1 MQTLAGMERLR
12 RFADGVGI
20 EVEFVSLLDCADS
33 ETLSAVQSSPV
44 LRDHDQIIEI
54 SNRDLGMSRNNG
66 IQAARGRF
74 IGIFDGDDYY
84 SDNWLVEALKVAMA
98 STSNLIVHPELQIS
112 FGASNCV
119 AHLLDMDKC
128 PNYPLQNC
136 LVIHPWIACSF
147 GLKQIYEDTP
157 YCRSDTAQTG
167 FGFEDWQWNLETIS
181 KGARHV
187 SALKT
192 AHYYRRKVS
201 SMLTGMVAS
210 GALIR
215 PTAFFDHPERWNIR
229 LRSHASPALTQV
241 PDAQEQ
247 VMPQWAVQGFRNL
260 AEIEPSLNPTTE
272 FLDKFFVYL
281 HPFDLAPGELYQKA
295 VSFIGAYEPDVICL
309 LPWLCWG
316 AADDAAWQRL
326 FSEHSAGKKVLVIS
340 SSCDDSTLNKDVPE
354 SYRLLEFGALSQSFS
369 ESNRIVVLA
378 RLILQSTAS
387 EIHVINSPV
396 GWEVVKRHGKSFIAT
411 GKKIYASVHSV
422 DSDSSEAVEF
432 HTREITQCLQESDA
446 GSEAAKLQIEAWE
459 TLALKYAVAQEQEQ
473 EQEHEHEQNQP
484 DEALTVDQPIIGNK
498 NSRIAARAKRLLS
511 RVLGKQG

>member
-1 MQTLAGMERLR
+1 
-12 RFADGVGI
+12 
-20 EVEFVSLLDCADS
+20 
-33 ETLSAVQSSPV
+33 
-44 LRDHDQIIEI
+44 
-54 SNRDLGMSRNNG
+54 
-66 IQAARGRF
+66 
-74 IGIFDGDDYY
+74 
-84 SDNWLVEALKVAMA
+84 
-98 STSNLIVHPELQIS
+98 
-112 FGASNCV
+112 
-119 AHLLDMDKC
+119 
-128 PNYPLQNC
+128 
-136 LVIHPWIACSF
+136 
-147 GLKQIYEDTP
+147 
-157 YCRSDTAQTG
+157 
-167 FGFEDWQWNLETIS
+167 
-181 KGARHV
+181 
-187 SALKT
+187 
-192 AHYYRRKVS
+192 
-201 SMLTGMVAS
+201 
-210 GALIR
+210 
-215 PTAFFDHPERWNIR
+215 
-229 LRSHASPALTQV
+229 
-241 PDAQEQ
+241 
-247 VMPQWAVQGFRNL
+247 MPQWAVQGFRNL